1 MPSKE
6 VLHLSAAFLSQAFSI
21 HQDVSFILQA
31 GKPRA
36 HSRESAGDPA
46 LHQRPRLLNPQS
58 KHSAHFPAP
67 VTLGK
72 MSQILPCLKADP
84 VIIHS
89 KEGGVRMWDVYRDQ
103 GNPGS
108 TDFVCD
114 RRGDSLIDLEFDY

>member
-1 MPSKE
+1 
-6 VLHLSAAFLSQAFSI
+6 SQAFSV
-21 HQDVSFILQA
+21 HQDVSAILQA

-72 MSQILPCLKADP
+72 MSQILARLKTDP
-84 VIIHS
+84 VIIHTKVS
-89 KEGGVRMWDVYRDQ
+89 GVRMWDVYRDQ
-103 GNPGS
+103 RNPCS
-108 TDFVCD
+108 IDFVGD
-114 RRGDSLIDLEFDY
+114 RRRDSLIDLEFDDQVNLQSDKFLGI